1 MSAARGR
8 TGCAAV
14 RTVQARTKTLGNA
27 LSPLRSSAVRV
38 RDAKWYR
45 DVADL
50 KREQPFCVKHLERG
64 QQVVATQTD
73 HIVPV
78 VKGGAND
85 RSNLQRL
92 CDDCHEAKTLTEHGA
107 RYVY

>member
-14 RTVQARTKTLGNA
+14 RTVQARTRRLGPA
-27 LSPLRSSAVRV
+27 LVSANSRNIRT
-38 RDAKWYR
+38 RDAQWYR

-64 QQVVATQTD
+64 EQVVATQTD
-73 HIVPV
+73 HKKPLIE
-78 VKGGAND
+78 GGTND
-85 RSNLQRL
+85 KSNLQRL
-92 CDDCHEAKTLTEHGA
+92 CDSCHTAKTTAEQGS